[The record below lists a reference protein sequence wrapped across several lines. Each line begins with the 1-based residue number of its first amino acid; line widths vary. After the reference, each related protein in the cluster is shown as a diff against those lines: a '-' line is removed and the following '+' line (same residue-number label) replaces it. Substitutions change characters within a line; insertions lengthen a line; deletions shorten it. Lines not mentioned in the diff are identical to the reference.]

1 MQQFPNY
8 YQTQMSTYQGNYQ
21 QPMMN
26 MSNPY
31 MDRLNQLQQFQQ
43 NLQPQAG
50 TQMSLPNQFVP
61 LGKMVENEYIVKAT
75 DIPMDGNMYYFPKA
89 DGSMIFSKQ
98 WLPNGTTRLIAF
110 KPILDG
116 KANIS
121 SSGDTEHD
129 LEALEEFKTVF
140 LEQIESVNERLDRIE
155 SNIRQ
160 GSTNKAKKGVA
171 DNAE

>member
-1 MQQFPNY
+1 MP
-8 YQTQMSTYQGNYQ
+8 TYTNSYPQVN
-21 QPMMN
+21 N
-26 MSNPY
+26 NPY

-61 LGKMVENEYIVKAT
+61 LGKMVESEDIVKAT

-110 KPILDG
+110 KPILDDDVSNLPQ
-116 KANIS
+116 A
-121 SSGDTEHD
+121 D
-129 LEALEEFKTVF
+129 LKGEFALSDEVTGLF
-140 LEQIESVNERLDRIE
+140 LEQFENIISRIDKLE
-155 SNIRQ
+155 KNLKPS
-160 GSTNKAKKGVA
+160 KAKKEA
-171 DNAE
+171 QDD